1 MFVKQISVFLENR
14 QGRMEDFTRV
24 LGENGIDLI
33 AISIADTSDFGIV
46 RTIVNDGEKAAGVL
60 KANGYTVKVTDV
72 LAVGI
77 ADEPGGLAKALAALG
92 KGDVSIEYLY
102 TLMRRVGDKAVII
115 FRVDKPET
123 AAGLLNEAGVS
134 LLSPEELAGC

>member
-14 QGRMEDFTRV
+14 KGRLEDFTSV
-24 LGENGIDLI
+24 MGKNGIDLI

-46 RTIVNDGEKAAGVL
+46 RAVVSDEQKAVDVL
-60 KANGYTVKVTDV
+60 KANGYTAKLTDV

-102 TLMRRVGDKAVII
+102 TLMRRVDDMAVII
-115 FRVDKPET
+115 FRVDAPEKAIELFA
-123 AAGLLNEAGVS
+123 AAGVP
-134 LLSPEELAGC
+134 LLSRQALTGC

>member
-115 FRVDKPET
+115 FRVDQPEKAAELLQ
-123 AAGLLNEAGVS
+123 AAGVQLFSHG
-134 LLSPEELAGC
+134 ELAG